1 MLFESLFEHAA
12 KSPDDISIIDDTG
25 KYTHRQVAAISA
37 GLGAFLAT
45 QTSKDKVGLLL
56 PAGVGFAVSFY
67 GTLLAGKSVV
77 PINFLLGER
86 ETAHVIA
93 DSGIDTII
101 TIPQL
106 AGKLKDSPMK
116 VIDLPETLKAMA
128 SAPPPTAAPKLP
140 NPKPDDLAVL
150 MYTSGTSA
158 LPKGVMLTY
167 GNLQSDVDAAIIHA
181 RLEGKHR
188 FLGIIPLFH
197 STGLLGTLL
206 APITLGSLTVY
217 IARFSP
223 VATLNAIKEHQI
235 SLVIAV
241 PSMYGAIVRLKSAHP
256 EDFKSIYALI
266 SGGEPLPA
274 AVREA
279 FKEKLNQP
287 IYEGYGLTETI
298 GPIAFNVPGHN
309 HPGSVGKLIPG
320 AEIKT
325 TDDDGKD
332 LPTGQTGEI
341 WMRGPMIMKGY
352 HNLPKETAAAITPD
366 GFFKSGD
373 IGRIDENGY
382 LHITGRKKELIIVAG
397 EKAVPREIED
407 VLLKHPAV
415 ADAAVVGKK
424 DASRGEVVVAF
435 VIFHEHQTATPEEL
449 RDFCRTQNLAQWKCP
464 REVTIVTDL
473 PRSPTGKVL
482 KRVLSEQVNAVQ

>member
-12 KSPDDISIIDDTG
+12 KTPDDISIIDDTG
-25 KYTHRQVAAISA
+25 RYTHRQVAGMAS
-37 GLGAFLAT
+37 GLGAYLAT

-93 DSGIDTII
+93 DSGIDTVI

-106 AGKLKDSPMK
+106 AGKLKDSPLK
-116 VIDLPETLKAMA
+116 VIDLPALLKATA
-128 SAPPPTAAPKLP
+128 GSPLPTSIPKLP
-140 NPKPDDLAVL
+140 SPNPDDLAVL

-167 GNLQSDVDAAIIHA
+167 GNLQSDVDAAITHA
-181 RLEGKHR
+181 CLEGKHR

-206 APITLGSLTVY
+206 APITLGAMTVY
-217 IARFSP
+217 IARFSA
-223 VATLNAIKEHQI
+223 VATLNAIREHQI

-241 PSMYGAIVRLKSAHP
+241 PSMYAAIARLKDAGP
-256 EDFKSIYALI
+256 EDFKQIYAVI

-279 FKEKLNQP
+279 FQQKFNQP

-309 HPGSVGKLIPG
+309 QPGSVGRLIPG
-320 AEIKT
+320 AEVKT
-325 TDDDGKD
+325 TDDDGKA
-332 LPTGQTGEI
+332 LPPGQAGEI
-341 WMRGPMIMKGY
+341 WMRGPMIM
-352 HNLPKETAAAITPD
+352 
-366 GFFKSGD
+366 
-373 IGRIDENGY
+373 
-382 LHITGRKKELIIVAG
+382 
-397 EKAVPREIED
+397 
-407 VLLKHPAV
+407 PA
-415 ADAAVVGKK
+415 
-424 DASRGEVVVAF
+424 
-435 VIFHEHQTATPEEL
+435 
-449 RDFCRTQNLAQWKCP
+449 
-464 REVTIVTDL
+464 
-473 PRSPTGKVL
+473 
-482 KRVLSEQVNAVQ
+482 